1 MDWNEL
7 QSLTWPGYARKNG
20 GKGIRNRVLVIYTV
34 KCAEFVAQQ
43 IVAKSGS
50 TNVELLGF
58 DGCTDNQYAVNL
70 LISFIRHP
78 NVGAVLAVG
87 LGCEYVQPE
96 WLSKIAEEEGKP
108 TSWMFIQNEGGTQP
122 AVRKGVEWVQSAL
135 KELENTPLVE
145 MSVKDLV
152 IGAECGGSDYTSGL
166 AGNVVVGRF
175 YDWLTDQGGTAIFE
189 EIVEAIGLDHLLLKR
204 AASEQ
209 AAKELRYTYDKA
221 LEYCRSVRQYS
232 VSPGNFAGG
241 LSTIEEKSM
250 GAVIKSGSRPIQ
262 GVIKVSCQFLPASIR
277 PLAAQVPTAPYILPG
292 EEEDKRLK
300 VAGYACTVLE
310 NDVFEYPAE
319 KPFGYMTE
327 ALDDLKPNEIYIA
340 TGAHNSALWGELLTA
355 CGKARGA
362 VGAVL
367 DGYTRDTPKVIEQNF
382 PVFCSGTWAQDSSV
396 RTYVFKWRCPIEI
409 GQVTIHNGDIVFGDI
424 DGVLII
430 PKDIAPEVIEKALVK
445 ASTEKT
451 MRKAIEDGM
460 MVTDA
465 FAKFGVL

>member
-1 MDWNEL
+1 MAMW
-7 QSLTWPGYARKNG
+7 KNDDEMFALM
-20 GKGIRNRVLVIYTV
+20 KEKLYT
-34 KCAEFVAQQ
+34 
-43 IVAKSGS
+43 
-50 TNVELLGF
+50 
-58 DGCTDNQYAVNL
+58 
-70 LISFIRHP
+70 P
-78 NVGAVLAVG
+78 
-87 LGCEYVQPE
+87 
-96 WLSKIAEEEGKP
+96 
-108 TSWMFIQNEGGTQP
+108 
-122 AVRKGVEWVQSAL
+122 
-135 KELENTPLVE
+135 
-145 MSVKDLV
+145 
-152 IGAECGGSDYTSGL
+152 
-166 AGNVVVGRF
+166 VVG
-175 YDWLTDQGGTAIFE
+175 DILDQ
-189 EIVEAIGLDHLLLKR
+189 
-204 AASEQ
+204 
-209 AAKELRYTYDKA
+209 
-221 LEYCRSVRQYS
+221 
-232 VSPGNFAGG
+232 
-241 LSTIEEKSM
+241 M
-250 GAVIKSGSRPIQ
+250 GYKH
-262 GVIKVSCQFLPASIR
+262 QFLPASIR

-362 VGAVL
+362 V
-367 DGYTRDTPKVIEQNF
+367 
-382 PVFCSGTWAQDSSV
+382 

>member
-1 MDWNEL
+1 MAMW
-7 QSLTWPGYARKNG
+7 KNDDEMFALM
-20 GKGIRNRVLVIYTV
+20 KEKLYT
-34 KCAEFVAQQ
+34 
-43 IVAKSGS
+43 
-50 TNVELLGF
+50 
-58 DGCTDNQYAVNL
+58 
-70 LISFIRHP
+70 P
-78 NVGAVLAVG
+78 
-87 LGCEYVQPE
+87 
-96 WLSKIAEEEGKP
+96 
-108 TSWMFIQNEGGTQP
+108 
-122 AVRKGVEWVQSAL
+122 
-135 KELENTPLVE
+135 
-145 MSVKDLV
+145 
-152 IGAECGGSDYTSGL
+152 
-166 AGNVVVGRF
+166 VVG
-175 YDWLTDQGGTAIFE
+175 DILDQ
-189 EIVEAIGLDHLLLKR
+189 
-204 AASEQ
+204 
-209 AAKELRYTYDKA
+209 
-221 LEYCRSVRQYS
+221 
-232 VSPGNFAGG
+232 
-241 LSTIEEKSM
+241 M
-250 GAVIKSGSRPIQ
+250 GYKH
-262 GVIKVSCQFLPASIR
+262 QFLPASIR

-327 ALDDLKPNEIYIA
+327 ALDD
-340 TGAHNSALWGELLTA
+340 LLTA